1 MMKGRRRFFN
11 RLCKLVDLPVLGN
24 LLYKLNVNRVVIS
37 YMAAGHVYADPAWLR
52 DERQREKLAVT
63 RASGSRFASIRFVT
77 GELDPIETREQFLA
91 LARQAA
97 IPMLMV
103 YGDQT
108 PPRSRAEMEAFA
120 TVQGVRSVCLP
131 RGKLLLHE
139 EFAEEVAHV
148 VAPFLAC
155 DP

>member
-1 MMKGRRRFFN
+1 M
-11 RLCKLVDLPVLGN
+11 
-24 LLYKLNVNRVVIS
+24 
-37 YMAAGHVYADPAWLR
+37 
-52 DERQREKLAVT
+52 
-63 RASGSRFASIRFVT
+63 T
-77 GELDPIETREQFLA
+77 GELDPIDTREQFLA

-108 PPRSRAEMEAFA
+108 PTRSRAEMEALA
-120 TVQGVRSVCLP
+120 TIDGMRSACIP
-131 RGKLLLHE
+131 QGKLSLHE
-139 EFAEEVAHV
+139 EFAAQVAQV